1 MITAAIVTS
10 LQVYAIAI
18 AISIL
23 VALLIKAMVSITARL
38 EKARKVD
45 VPLGTVCPVGPGI
58 PEEDVAALSAAIF
71 IMIGPHHVLHIA
83 PTSRHWASDTRAA
96 QHSHTRNSR

>member
-45 VPLGTVCPVGPGI
+45 VPLGTV
-58 PEEDVAALSAAIF
+58 SAGLGLMLCISASSSGRRKQDF
-71 IMIGPHHVLHIA
+71 V
-83 PTSRHWASDTRAA
+83 RHPPD
-96 QHSHTRNSR
+96 